1 MPATTTI
8 NLQRFKNLC
17 FVGLNRAELFPEDG
31 GALVAENWRELV
43 DERYRNRHL
52 MMAFITPRDVD
63 GEPMD
68 PLTAFMDDRA
78 TPDELASTRESLKNV
93 SLFDLARIRPAGP
106 NRLNILAVADVLFYW
121 DINGSYV
128 NPTSPQTWQ
137 NDLEELVRFY
147 PRTTE
152 KHLYTNWD
160 TQGLEES
167 SFSLHKVRELP
178 MDSGMWV
185 NMPTFHE
192 TYGLPFLIAGIAA
205 SVLVY
210 GTLTWQESNVQ
221 SLQQREQQLRTD
233 SERLTTLKAA
243 STELTSQE
251 TDLRYRGFVSTVTKD
266 VALAASDSK
275 MQLENMQV
283 EVANNERRDKPEDR
297 ALLVTLR
304 TTPGA
309 YVDFAQQE
317 PIAKELLKHSATLEA
332 LRKRPSEKGDF
343 TLEGI
348 VPLDRM
354 AARVKKMQES
364 QKTSKETGL

>member
-1 MPATTTI
+1 MAASTTI
-8 NLQRFKNLC
+8 SMQRFKNLC

-68 PLTAFMDDRA
+68 PLTAFIDDRS
-78 TPDELASTRESLKNV
+78 TPDEAAAIRESLKNI

-106 NRLNILAVADVLFYW
+106 NRVNILAVADVLFYW
-121 DINGSYV
+121 DINGAYV
-128 NPTSPQTWQ
+128 NPTTPQTWQ
-137 NDLEELVRFY
+137 NDLKELTRFY
-147 PRTTE
+147 PRTSE

-178 MDSGMWV
+178 LDSGMWV

-192 TYGLPFLIAGIAA
+192 TYGMPFLIAGIVS

-210 GTLTWQESNVQ
+210 GTLTVQENKVQ
-221 SLQQREQQLRTD
+221 DLRQREQQLRTD
-233 SERLTTLKAA
+233 SERLSTLKAA
-243 STELTSQE
+243 SQE
-251 TDLRYRGFVSTVTKD
+251 MSSAEADLKYRGFVSSITKD
-266 VALAASDSK
+266 AALSANDAK
-275 MQLENMQV
+275 IQLENMQLEIV
-283 EVANNERRDKPEDR
+283 NPNDADNR
-297 ALLVTLR
+297 AVLVTLR
-304 TTPGA
+304 TTPGL
-309 YVDFAQQE
+309 YVDFTQQE
-317 PIAKELLKHSATLEA
+317 PIAKEFLKNSSTIEA
-332 LRKRPSEKGDF
+332 LRKRPAEKGDF

-348 VPLDRM
+348 VPLNQM
-354 AARVKKMQES
+354 ASKVKQYNEAMKAA
-364 QKTSKETGL
+364 KKEATP